1 MNTWAIGKSLVKHHY
16 QRKKDLYS
24 HLNMEDITGS
34 DETHAKRVCED
45 FQTKGLGNAMSFMFK
60 IIHYC

>member
-1 MNTWAIGKSLVKHHY
+1 MNTWTIGKSSVKHHY

-24 HLNMEDITGS
+24 HLNMEDIAGP

-45 FQTKGLGNAMSFMFK
+45 FQTKRLGNAMSFMFK